1 MQTASSVWI
10 QSFSHVL
17 EADAE
22 IASHPAALTAER
34 DAGADGCVKF
44 GALVEVTAY
53 TYCSSEVP
61 RQIEGRFT

>member
-1 MQTASSVWI
+1 M
-10 QSFSHVL
+10 L

-44 GALVEVTAY
+44 GALVEGTAY
-53 TYCSSEVP
+53 TYWSSEVP